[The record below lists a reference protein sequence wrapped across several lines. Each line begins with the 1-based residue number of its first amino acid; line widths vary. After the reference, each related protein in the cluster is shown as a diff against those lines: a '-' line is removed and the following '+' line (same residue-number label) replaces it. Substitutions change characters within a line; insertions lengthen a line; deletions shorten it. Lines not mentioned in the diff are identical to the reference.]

1 MRRKRKVPGLNNS
14 SIADISFILPSFFL
28 MTTSMGADKGLQ
40 RRLPPQTDE
49 KEKKAETDI
58 KERNLLKIEVDAS
71 GNILCNGKPM
81 KKEALTAEVKTF
93 VSNKDNSPSLPE
105 KHKVDIPLLGENIS
119 ATTEHLIALQ
129 TNPRTSYEIYFDIQD
144 RIIRGYTELR
154 NELSLRKFG
163 QPFASL
169 NNEQKEAV
177 RQFYPQRISEI
188 EITQKGGEE

>member
-1 MRRKRKVPGLNNS
+1 
-14 SIADISFILPSFFL
+14 
-28 MTTSMGADKGLQ
+28 
-40 RRLPPQTDE
+40 
-49 KEKKAETDI
+49 
-58 KERNLLKIEVDAS
+58 
-71 GNILCNGKPM
+71 
-81 KKEALTAEVKTF
+81 
-93 VSNKDNSPSLPE
+93 
-105 KHKVDIPLLGENIS
+105 
-119 ATTEHLIALQ
+119 HLIALQ